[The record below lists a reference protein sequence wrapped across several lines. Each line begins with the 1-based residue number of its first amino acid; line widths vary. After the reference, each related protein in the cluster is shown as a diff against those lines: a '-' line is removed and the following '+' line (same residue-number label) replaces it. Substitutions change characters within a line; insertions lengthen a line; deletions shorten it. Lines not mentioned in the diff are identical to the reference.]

1 MPELIADVLQK
12 PDGTRPRAGV
22 IWDDGQ
28 ISDGEIRKRW
38 CRRGE
43 ERVEVE
49 VTA

>member
-28 ISDGEIRKRW
+28 ISDATISKRW
-38 CRRGE
+38 CAAGDA
-43 ERVEVE
+43 RVVVVVE
-49 VTA
+49 A

>member
-12 PDGTRPRAGV
+12 PDGARPRAGV
-22 IWDDGQ
+22 IFDDGQ

-38 CRRGE
+38 CTAE
-43 ERVEVE
+43 DARVEIE